1 MEPIE
6 IKSGPTDVLA
16 SGTVISFN
24 NNPIELIFGPEH
36 NYFKVILKFE
46 LVNDKTKQKID
57 GMILDKSTIEL
68 TFADLDTISGTW
80 TSEPIAIGG
89 FSNKTL
95 YINVHFYIRKDM
107 QSLVNYTVYL
117 EEPKT
122 PPSSVGGEI
131 NK

>member
-89 FSNKTL
+89 ILISCKKVWA
-95 YINVHFYIRKDM
+95 IIA
-107 QSLVNYTVYL
+107 
-117 EEPKT
+117 
-122 PPSSVGGEI
+122 
-131 NK
+131 